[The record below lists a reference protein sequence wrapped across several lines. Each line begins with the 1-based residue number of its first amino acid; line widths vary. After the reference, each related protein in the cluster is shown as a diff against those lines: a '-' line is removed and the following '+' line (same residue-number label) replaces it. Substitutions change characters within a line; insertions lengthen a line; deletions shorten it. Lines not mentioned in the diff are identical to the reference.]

1 MGSYCSIHFD
11 KLSIC
16 DSKSYVPTD
25 WAVLFQE
32 SDRRE
37 EIRPH
42 EDAEPGDED
51 YEFIFYETSRETF
64 LWRLSLVGASDSAMT
79 LAFDAWIA
87 QERET
92 WKEYAE
98 TWKGESRENAKARYE
113 ALATLDFD
121 AWKAHANQT
130 LHTRYNFAN
139 PYEPQTE
146 LERGFHGHND
156 SYLHFAG
163 YGDLLTIR
171 AMLEACTDIKTIKLD
186 ISDLVNGGYIEHED
200 RVCELARQTLPQT
213 TQPLG
218 PTVILGEG
226 STDIRVLQSALK
238 TLHPALADYFSFFN
252 HTEFSVDGGAVY
264 LVKFL
269 KAFAAAQMSSRMI
282 AVFDNDVAGVQ
293 AYEQACALGL
303 PQNIIV
309 TRLPDIEL
317 ARSYPTVGPSGPA
330 TLDVNGSAAGI
341 ELYLGREALTSD
353 EDLRPVRWTGYNSSA
368 KKYQGE
374 VEGKADVLAAYLKQ
388 IDTYESPV
396 LARKAFPELEEVWQM
411 LFNIV
416 ERNVGEVYLQRH
428 ELLLQER
435 E

>member
-1 MGSYCSIHFD
+1 MGSYCGIHFD

-16 DSKSYVPTD
+16 DNRSYVPTD

-37 EIRPH
+37 ETRPH
-42 EDAEPGDED
+42 EDAGPEDED
-51 YEFIFYETSRETF
+51 HEFIFYETSRETF
-64 LWRLSLVGASDSAMT
+64 LWRLSLVGASESAMMR
-79 LAFDAWIA
+79 AFDAWIT

-92 WKEYAE
+92 WKEYTE
-98 TWKGESRENAKARYE
+98 TWEDESQASANARNE
-113 ALATLDFD
+113 ALTALDFD
-121 AWKAHANQT
+121 VWKAHANQT

-146 LERGFHGHND
+146 LERAFHEHDD

-171 AMLEACTDIKTIKLD
+171 AMLEACTHIKTVKLD
-186 ISDLVNGGYIEHED
+186 ISDLVTGGYIEHQE
-200 RVCELARQTLPQT
+200 RVCELARQALPQA

-226 STDIRVLQSALK
+226 STDIRVLRSALS

-252 HTEFSVDGGAVY
+252 HTEFSVDGGAAY

-293 AYEQACALGL
+293 AYEQASALSL
-303 PQNIIV
+303 PRNIII

-330 TLDVNGSAAGI
+330 TLDVNGSAASI
-341 ELYLGREALTSD
+341 ELYLGREALTLD
-353 EDLRPVRWTGYNSSA
+353 DDLRPVRWTGYNPSA
-368 KKYQGE
+368 MRYQGE
-374 VEGKADVLAAYLKQ
+374 VEGKADVLEAYLKQ
-388 IDTYESPV
+388 IDTFESPA
-396 LARKAFPELEEVWQM
+396 LARKAFPELVEVWQM
-411 LFNIV
+411 LFNLV
-416 ERNVGEVYLQRH
+416 EKNVDEVYLHRH
-428 ELLLQER
+428 ERLLQER